1 MLRAQVYN
9 FPDGL
14 DARYPFEVTWSNP
27 DETFICAYDL
37 TFEKPGGPIEN
48 QVAHNRQYGRSVP

>member
-1 MLRAQVYN
+1 MNTPRPLAPIIHGWRDEAFMLRAQVYN

-37 TFEKPGGPIEN
+37 TFE
-48 QVAHNRQYGRSVP
+48 